1 MPISIKAV
9 LADAWALFR
18 RDRDWLLRLA
28 APFLF
33 LPSFALA
40 LLVPRWPAAP
50 EAQAAGADG
59 RTLAWAELF
68 GDWAQTYGGWY
79 ALAYAVGA
87 FGSAA
92 LYAAYLDRG
101 AGDVRGALRRAG
113 SILPRFL
120 LAALLIAIPTG
131 AGLYLWVLPG
141 LYVMGRAM
149 LASPALLAERPLSA
163 VGALARSFALSAGA
177 GLPLM
182 ALAGAVLLAGVALA
196 QPFVA
201 IESAAGGGRI
211 ASALAAAG
219 LAAVSMA
226 TNLAQMLVAVS
237 AYRRLIAR

>member
-1 MPISIKAV
+1 MPISIQAV
-9 LADAWALFR
+9 LADAWALFL
-18 RDRDWLLRLA
+18 RDRGWLIRLA

-50 EAQAAGADG
+50 GAEAAGSDG
-59 RTLAWAELF
+59 RTLVWAELF
-68 GDWAQTYGGWY
+68 GDWLRVNGGWY

-92 LYAAYLDRG
+92 LYAAYLDRE

-113 SILPRFL
+113 PILPRFL

-131 AGLYLWVLPG
+131 AGLYLWVVPG
-141 LYVMGRAM
+141 LYVMGRTM
-149 LASPALLAERPLSA
+149 LASPAILAERPLSA

-182 ALAGAVLLAGVALA
+182 ALAGAVLLAGVVLA
-196 QPFVA
+196 QPFAA
-201 IESAAGGGRI
+201 IEAAGGGGRI
-211 ASALAAAG
+211 AAAFAAAG
-219 LAAVSMA
+219 IAAVSMA
-226 TNLAQMLVAVS
+226 TNLAQVLVAVS
-237 AYRRLIAR
+237 AYRRLVKR